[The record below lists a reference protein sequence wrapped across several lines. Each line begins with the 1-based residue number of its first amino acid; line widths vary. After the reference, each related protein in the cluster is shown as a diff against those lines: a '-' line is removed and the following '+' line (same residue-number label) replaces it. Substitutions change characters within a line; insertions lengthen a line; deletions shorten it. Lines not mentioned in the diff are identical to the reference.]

1 MRCGPE
7 ASTLDRQVSLSHTA
21 PPSAAAPDE
30 TASRRA
36 QRPSCLRRLSPVTSI
51 NLSAARQSWRDKY
64 RICSQTWWGPL
75 PLLFSLPLSSPPLF
89 SALSS
94 HITSYSKIWPP
105 TNVAHFNTG
114 NHGWMLIMTGAE
126 IHVEIYANQL
136 KKKTQKLKNMTSSEH
151 SDSGTKLTPDQLLN
165 PSHAQ
170 SAQIFYGTVTK
181 MSHTHIASV

>member
-21 PPSAAAPDE
+21 PPSAAAPDK

-136 KKKTQKLKNMTSSEH
+136 KKKHKNLKTWQAQNIQTVVLNLRQINCLIRATLKVPRYFTVQSQKC
-151 SDSGTKLTPDQLLN
+151 
-165 PSHAQ
+165 
-170 SAQIFYGTVTK
+170 
-181 MSHTHIASV
+181 HTHIASV